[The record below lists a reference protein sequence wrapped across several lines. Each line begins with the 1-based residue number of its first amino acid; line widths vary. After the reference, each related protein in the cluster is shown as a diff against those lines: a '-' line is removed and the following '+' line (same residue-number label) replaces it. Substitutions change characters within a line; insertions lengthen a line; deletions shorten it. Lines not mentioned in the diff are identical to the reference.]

1 MPFLMIP
8 LNYTGIQFRFRLHTS
23 NTQRLWIAFVER
35 HVRYPRNKLS
45 GFVQVLRCRFV
56 LLHDLNVFRTAS
68 ALYASRESLVPH
80 ANRGEEFSVGL
91 RKHDLSISIRP
102 QPADELTQRF
112 THSECAVLL
121 LSRLS
126 DGTEGMPLFMQSRHV
141 TRFEIDWYC
150 ATHTF
155 CLCFDAAES
164 CVAGRRA
171 CLNLTRWD
179 MFAAVIAV
187 CNLNQGCTLLFQRY
201 ACGQFV
207 HDG

>member
-80 ANRGEEFSVGL
+80 TDRCEKFSVGP
-91 RKHDLSISIRP
+91 RKHDLSISICP
-102 QPADELTQRF
+102 QPADELTQSL

-126 DGTEGMPLFMQSRHV
+126 DRTERMTLFMHSRHV
-141 TRFEIDWYC
+141 TRLPIHSSS
-150 ATHTF
+150 ATP
-155 CLCFDAAES
+155 
-164 CVAGRRA
+164 
-171 CLNLTRWD
+171 
-179 MFAAVIAV
+179 
-187 CNLNQGCTLLFQRY
+187 TL
-201 ACGQFV
+201 
-207 HDG
+207 